1 MASKEET
8 TEAPVKKYTRA
19 EVSQHNN
26 LKETWLII
34 HNNVYDVTNFLNEVI
49 RCFFSFFYFIFYLQ
63 SNLREKILFK
73 KCYYYN
79 VRIKITNFI

>member
-1 MASKEET
+1 MATQEET
-8 TEAPVKKYTRA
+8 PEGVAKYTRS

-49 RCFFSFFYFIFYLQ
+49 WVLILDSDFSSRVVTITC
-63 SNLREKILFK
+63 EKKL
-73 KCYYYN
+73 
-79 VRIKITNFI
+79 NFD